1 MNFSFQINVIVH
13 KLFTFFMTLTYIGIP
28 VIFYYARSHNS
39 GFVNWYKW
47 MIPTYII
54 TIVLCI
60 IIKWIRQIISRFIRD
75 RIIHHFNDL
84 SKSWGIQPK
93 FLCTRTLCNLFE
105 NYFKFFYENYMT
117 NTDTFFSWVPVRRSV
132 TGILNFVAHF

>member
-1 MNFSFQINVIVH
+1 MNFSFRINVIVH

-84 SKSWGIQPK
+84 SKSWGILQPK
-93 FLCTRTLCNLFE
+93 NI
-105 NYFKFFYENYMT
+105 Y
-117 NTDTFFSWVPVRRSV
+117 VPKRYV
-132 TGILNFVAHF
+132 TYLRIILNFSTKIIFYYRSIQRNFHHLDKRL

>member
-1 MNFSFQINVIVH
+1 MNFTFQINVIVH

-84 SKSWGIQPK
+84 SKSWGIQPINIYV
-93 FLCTRTLCNLFE
+93 LER
-105 NYFKFFYENYMT
+105 Y
-117 NTDTFFSWVPVRRSV
+117 V
-132 TGILNFVAHF
+132 TYLRIILNFSTKIIFYYRSIQRNFHHLDKRL

>member
-47 MIPTYII
+47 MIPTYIV

-93 FLCTRTLCNLFE
+93 NIYVLER
-105 NYFKFFYENYMT
+105 Y
-117 NTDTFFSWVPVRRSV
+117 V
-132 TGILNFVAHF
+132 TYLRIILNFSTKIIFYYRSIQRNFYHLGKRL

>member
-1 MNFSFQINVIVH
+1 MNFSFRINVIVH

-93 FLCTRTLCNLFE
+93 NIYVLER
-105 NYFKFFYENYMT
+105 Y
-117 NTDTFFSWVPVRRSV
+117 V
-132 TGILNFVAHF
+132 TYLRIILNFSTKIIFYYRSIQRNFHHLDKRL

>member
-1 MNFSFQINVIVH
+1 MNLLFRINTIAH

-28 VIFYYARSHNS
+28 IIFYYTRSHNS

-47 MIPTYII
+47 MIPTYIV

-93 FLCTRTLCNLFE
+93 NIYVLER
-105 NYFKFFYENYMT
+105 Y
-117 NTDTFFSWVPVRRSV
+117 V
-132 TGILNFVAHF
+132 TYLRIILNFSTKIIFYYRSIQRNFHHLDKRL